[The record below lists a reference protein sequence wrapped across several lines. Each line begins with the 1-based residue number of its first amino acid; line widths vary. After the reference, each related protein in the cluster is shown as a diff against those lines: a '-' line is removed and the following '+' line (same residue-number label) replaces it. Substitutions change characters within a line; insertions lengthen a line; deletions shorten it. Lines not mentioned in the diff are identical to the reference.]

1 VIGQAKGILMQRHDL
16 TADEV
21 FDLLRRTSRKLNV
34 KLATLAATIAT
45 RNAGPTEIL
54 KRLTVDADPVGD
66 NGSGCG

>member
-16 TADEV
+16 SADEA
-21 FDLLRRTSRKLNV
+21 FDLLRRTLRKLNV
-34 KLATLAATIAT
+34 KLATLAATIAA